1 MAQNRT
7 ANTTPE
13 LLSISLLI
21 LPHGFF
27 HLITFQGL
35 RYKTCGFLLPQI
47 SIMQPIV
54 GKEQKEQVETPTQPT
69 LGPKKDH
76 QTTGQEET
84 YKSSTRRSIKRKI
97 FTHNASVSLADKIN
111 MPIDS
116 KHLEWKP
123 QDQHPTINWKI
134 QFKVQAS
141 LLHSVIQNN
150 YKVEFYLII
159 VGGGENRDKKGLPV
173 HENSFIYQNTNWK
186 IKFLKNGE

>member
-1 MAQNRT
+1 
-7 ANTTPE
+7 
-13 LLSISLLI
+13 
-21 LPHGFF
+21 
-27 HLITFQGL
+27 
-35 RYKTCGFLLPQI
+35 
-47 SIMQPIV
+47 MQPIV

-97 FTHNASVSLADKIN
+97 FSHNASVSLADKIYI
-111 MPIDS
+111 PIDS

-134 QFKVQAS
+134 QFKVQTS
-141 LLHSVIQNN
+141 LLHSVIQNK

-159 VGGGENRDKKGLPV
+159 VGGGGGGNRDKKGLPV